1 MDIQIL
7 QDIGLTNIQALAY
20 KALVDGGPQSAP
32 TVAAAIGE
40 SRTNSYKVLD
50 KLVELSLA
58 VKEPFGGK
66 FHYSATSPAA
76 LEQLVRQQAETIHQK
91 ERRLNSELPHLLD
104 YYFAHSERP
113 SIRYFEGKDGIV
125 SIYKDQIA
133 TGQPLCYIH
142 TSAAMPFVGFQD
154 LHQLRNTFPRLG
166 IPRRTLSTDNGPGI
180 PLPPEEQ
187 YPIAKSDEAM
197 LLERTWI
204 QPEDYSAPV
213 EWSVYG
219 DKLSVISY
227 GEEAMGMII
236 ESAPI
241 AQAFQQLFNM
251 LEEGMRRRPGYH
263 LLPLRT
269 TYTAFPESIKRQ
281 Q

>member
-7 QDIGLTNIQALAY
+7 EDVGLTNIQALAY
-20 KALVDGGPQSAP
+20 KSLVDSGPQNAP
-32 TVAAAIGE
+32 AVATAIGE
-40 SRTNSYKVLD
+40 SRTNGYKVLD
-50 KLVELSLA
+50 KLTELGLA
-58 VKEPFGGK
+58 VKEPTGGK
-66 FHYSATSPAA
+66 FKYSATSPAA
-76 LEQLVRQQAETIHQK
+76 LEQLVKQQAETVHQK
-91 ERRLNSELPHLLD
+91 ERRLNAELPHLLD

-113 SIRYFEGKDGIV
+113 SIRYFEGRDGII

-133 TGQPLCYIH
+133 AGQPLCYIH

-154 LHQLRNTFPRLG
+154 LHLLRNTFPRFG
-166 IPRRTLSTDNGPGI
+166 IPRRALSTDSGPGI
-180 PLPPEEQ
+180 ILPPQEQ
-187 YPIAKSDEAM
+187 YPIDKSDEAM

-204 QPEDYSAPV
+204 QPEDYTAPV

-251 LEEGMRRRPGYH
+251 LEEGMRRRPGYD

-269 TYTAFPESIKRQ
+269 TYTAFPESIKKQR
-281 Q
+281 